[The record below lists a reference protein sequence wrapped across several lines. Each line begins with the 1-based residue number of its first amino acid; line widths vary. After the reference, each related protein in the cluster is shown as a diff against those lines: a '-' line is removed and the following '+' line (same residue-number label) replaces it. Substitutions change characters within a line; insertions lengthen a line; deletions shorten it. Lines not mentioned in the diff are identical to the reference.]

1 MTSRPT
7 TAQLVL
13 KVTSFIIRT
22 LLNILFY
29 LAVIYLITTVSK
41 EVYNFCYQIFGQVTM
56 DQEPGRDVEIQ
67 VKKGESS
74 MNVASKLETNKIIVN
89 KYSFYVK
96 TKLMKHTIMPGTY
109 NLNTSMTYDEIFALI
124 TVPSTEESDGEADE
138 GTDSTTTQNP

>member
-13 KVTSFIIRT
+13 KVTSFILRT

-41 EVYNFCYQIFGQVTM
+41 DVYNFCYQIFGQVTM
-56 DQEPGRDVEIQ
+56 DQEPGRNVEIQ
-67 VKKGESS
+67 IKKGESS
-74 MNVASKLETNKIIVN
+74 MNVASKLEMNKIIVN

-96 TKLMKHTIMPGTY
+96 AKLMKHTIMPGTY
-109 NLNTSMTYDEIFALI
+109 DLNTSMTYDEILTLI
-124 TVPSTEESDGEADE
+124 TVPTIEDDGA
-138 GTDSTTTQNP
+138 TQTP